1 MTVSTLAGGRYAL
14 GRRVG
19 AGGMAEVYLGRDTRL
34 ERDVA
39 IKVFRPG
46 TADGIERGSV
56 EARLLAGLDHPG
68 LVRVLDMDTEHA
80 SGDGAY
86 LVMEYI
92 PGPDLGAMLRS
103 GPLTPAGARHVGLDL
118 SRALHHIH
126 HRGVIHRDIKPSN
139 ILTRD
144 AEPGSG
150 VFTYLLTDFGI
161 ARFFDG
167 SGMTATGQVIGSAAY
182 FSPEQAR
189 GEMVG
194 TPTDIYSLGLVL
206 IECLTGERAFPGTG
220 VESALARL
228 HRSPSIP
235 ASAGAGMG
243 ELLAAMTLDDPAAR
257 PDARAVATAL
267 AELDGG
273 APAAAVQAALVPLD
287 PPQAMPAAGGPAP
300 GPGAAPSEGA
310 DTPTAPVSQVDA
322 PTAAVP
328 VAAAHTVALP
338 AAAPTAAPAPTTPAP
353 AAAPTT
359 AAPTA
364 VSTAA
369 AAPTSPLPAGAATAP
384 PIAGDPVRGP
394 ETAEVPAPVGASP
407 VLDPDRPSP
416 SGGDRGIRRRRV
428 PGWLIAVAVL
438 LAALGVLAAV
448 VLNRPAGSGAD
459 PEPLPSV
466 PGTTG
471 ERLEELYESVNP

>member
-1 MTVSTLAGGRYAL
+1 MAVSTLAGGRYAL

-19 AGGMAEVYLGRDTRL
+19 AGGMAEVYLSRDTRL

-92 PGPDLGAMLRS
+92 PGPDLGAVLRT
-103 GPLTPAGARHVGLDL
+103 GPLTPAGARHAGLDL

-167 SGMTATGQVIGSAAY
+167 GGMTATGQVIGSAAY

-235 ASAGAGMG
+235 ARAGARMG
-243 ELLAAMTLDDPAAR
+243 ELLAAMTLDDPGAR

-273 APAAAVQAALVPLD
+273 APGAAVNAA
-287 PPQAMPAAGGPAP
+287 PAP
-300 GPGAAPSEGA
+300 LEPTQAVPTAEGPVSGPGAAPDAAAES
-310 DTPTAPVSQVDA
+310 PTAPVPRVDA

-338 AAAPTAAPAPTTPAP
+338 AAAATAATASTTATPA
-353 AAAPTT
+353 
-359 AAPTA
+359 A

-369 AAPTSPLPAGAATAP
+369 AAPTRAIPAGAAPAAP
-384 PIAGDPVRGP
+384 PTTGGPGRDPEP
-394 ETAEVPAPVGASP
+394 AEVPGPVGASP
-407 VLDPDRPSP
+407 VVDPDRPP
-416 SGGDRGIRRRRV
+416 LPGGNRGTRRRRV
-428 PGWLIAVAVL
+428 PGWLIVGAVV
-438 LAALGVLAAV
+438 LAALAVLAAV
-448 VLNRPAGSGAD
+448 LLNRPAGSGVD

-466 PGTTG
+466 GGTTG

>member
-1 MTVSTLAGGRYAL
+1 MTVHTLAGGRYAL

-92 PGPDLGAMLRS
+92 PGPDLGALLRT
-103 GPLTPAGARHVGLDL
+103 GPLPPAGARHVGLDL

-167 SGMTATGQVIGSAAY
+167 GGMTATGQVIGSAAY

-189 GEMVG
+189 GEVVG
-194 TPTDIYSLGLVL
+194 TATDIYSLGLVL

-235 ASAGAGMG
+235 SCAGAGMG
-243 ELLAAMTLDDPAAR
+243 DLLAAMTLDDPAAR

-267 AELDGG
+267 AELDGAG
-273 APAAAVQAALVPLD
+273 AGAAV
-287 PPQAMPAAGGPAP
+287 
-300 GPGAAPSEGA
+300 S
-310 DTPTAPVSQVDA
+310 
-322 PTAAVP
+322 AVP
-328 VAAAHTVALP
+328 VPPEPTRAVPLPAAPATGPGSAPETAPMSAVPPVDLPTAALP
-338 AAAPTAAPAPTTPAP
+338 AAGAPTTSLP

-359 AAPTA
+359 ALPAAASRTTALPVPTA
-364 VSTAA
+364 AVPAAPAAPPAA
-369 AAPTSPLPAGAATAP
+369 AG
-384 PIAGDPVRGP
+384 RGP
-394 ETAEVPAPVGASP
+394 ASAEVPAGAGAWAAGPHGAAAPAGNAS
-407 VLDPDRPSP
+407 RAPSRQR
-416 SGGDRGIRRRRV
+416 RGV
-428 PGWLIAVAVL
+428 PGWAIAMAVV
-438 LAALGVLAAV
+438 LAALAVLAAV
-448 VLNRPAGSGAD
+448 VLNRPAGPGAG

-466 PGTTG
+466 PGTPG